1 MMKDERLSRLQ
12 QKILTLMY
20 KFIKKRGGERVR
32 NDDGSVTPWVY
43 ERSVYYEL
51 RKNLKIHKLTRKEI
65 CEKLGAS
72 SAKLRLRLMSLG
84 TVEKERLLN
93 QWDDASLK
101 SSYSRSLMN
110 LWKKKLILV
119 GFTSEKPRKRVMAF
133 STKGYK
139 VIRKKLLKKS

>member
-1 MMKDERLSRLQ
+1 MKDERLSRLQ

-20 KFIKKRGGERVR
+20 KFIKKRSCERVR
-32 NDDGSVTPWVY
+32 NDDGSLTPWIY
-43 ERSVYYEL
+43 ERYVYWEL
-51 RKNLKIHKLTRKEI
+51 RKNLKIHKLTKKEI
-65 CEKLGAS
+65 RKKLGI
-72 SAKLRLRLMSLG
+72 SAAKFRLRLLRLSI
-84 TVEKERLLN
+84 VEKERLLN

-101 SSYSRSLMN
+101 ASYSRSLMN

-133 STKGYK
+133 SNKGYK

>member
-51 RKNLKIHKLTRKEI
+51 RKNLKIHKLRY
-65 CEKLGAS
+65 
-72 SAKLRLRLMSLG
+72 AK
-84 TVEKERLLN
+84 N
-93 QWDDASLK
+93 
-101 SSYSRSLMN
+101 
-110 LWKKKLILV
+110 
-119 GFTSEKPRKRVMAF
+119 
-133 STKGYK
+133 
-139 VIRKKLLKKS
+139 